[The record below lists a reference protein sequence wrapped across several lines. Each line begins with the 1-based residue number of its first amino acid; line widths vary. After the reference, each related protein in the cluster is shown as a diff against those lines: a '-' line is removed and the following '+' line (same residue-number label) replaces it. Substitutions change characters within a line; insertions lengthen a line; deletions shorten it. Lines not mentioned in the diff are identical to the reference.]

1 MKAANIVEAASKG
14 ASDSIPLVANIAAM
28 LIAFNSLIYWL
39 NDAVHWM
46 GECVGFGKYCLFSI
60 KLSVQLIGFQFCDTF
75 HSEHCSQKLASQSWD
90 HSLLFF
96 IIWLYI
102 LLICANIA
110 TAVVNKL
117 LDSNLFEK
125 GRIKN

>member
-46 GECVGFGKYCLFSI
+46 GECVGFGKYFLFSI
-60 KLSVQLIGFQFCDTF
+60 NLSVQLIGFQFLT
-75 HSEHCSQKLASQSWD
+75 HVTVS
-90 HSLLFF
+90 
-96 IIWLYI
+96 I
-102 LLICANIA
+102 LLRNWHPNGITVCYF
-110 TAVVNKL
+110 
-117 LDSNLFEK
+117 S
-125 GRIKN
+125 